1 VRTLAGHT
9 SWVLLVLALSLFPH
23 FCSFCLHSFIR
34 SPFTQPA
41 AAVTD
46 SQPTTSHWFQPSRGA
61 LHVSVHQFTAM
72 AWMRSQIRDGLHSSR
87 SSSSNEDEASSVL
100 LQSFFSFVANTQR
113 VWDRYLLLVLFL
125 VFLFCGFNWRVWTLK
140 TTSIRWVLRENN
152 EMLIL
157 KSKSSFSFWVVW
169 TFDLWCKFFLFDLI
183 LMRIFGSSSSSVLL
197 LQTGYSGRVRVTRL
211 AIGSCSRLEIQ
222 PD

>member
-1 VRTLAGHT
+1 MTRLLKKKEAKWLNGEVRTLAGHT

-87 SSSSNEDEASSVL
+87 SSSSNEDEASSEL
-100 LQSFFSFVANTQR
+100 LQLCGQYLASTRSIFIFGFIFSF
-113 VWDRYLLLVLFL
+113 LVL
-125 VFLFCGFNWRVWTLK
+125 
-140 TTSIRWVLRENN
+140 WV
-152 EMLIL
+152 
-157 KSKSSFSFWVVW
+157 
-169 TFDLWCKFFLFDLI
+169 
-183 LMRIFGSSSSSVLL
+183 
-197 LQTGYSGRVRVTRL
+197 
-211 AIGSCSRLEIQ
+211 
-222 PD
+222 